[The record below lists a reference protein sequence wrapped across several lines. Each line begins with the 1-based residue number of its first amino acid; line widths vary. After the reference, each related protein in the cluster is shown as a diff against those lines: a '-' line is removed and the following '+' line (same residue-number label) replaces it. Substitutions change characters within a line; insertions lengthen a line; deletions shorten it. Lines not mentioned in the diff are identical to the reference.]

1 MLLICGLATHIQGK
15 EQRLHF
21 AGIAVNRHPMSRE
34 QWLLRHRRAERS
46 YPTRSGGVAVR
57 RYRSPKVRSCGCALL
72 EQL

>member
-1 MLLICGLATHIQGK
+1 MA
-15 EQRLHF
+15 ERS
-21 AGIAVNRHPMSRE
+21 NPMSRE